1 MAEEKNDLEY
11 QDEAYHNVEK
21 SRFQSFMDI
30 FRRPKALPESSQ
42 TKHKT
47 TNMSIEATMSLRE
60 FRKNLV
66 EKVGN
71 FFQTLSRI
79 GSPKKDENLN
89 KFAKEVVGNPNTE
102 KASEK
107 TRIDEETVVSQQ
119 PRYFPG
125 DVSIKTVHEP
135 INTGTI
141 ILAESTAEQTLDN
154 EIEGNLPEMD
164 SSIDTG
170 VIDIDNKVKDINTPG
185 IEASTIN
192 VSHKPE
198 MMHNTNPKQK
208 NVIIPGT
215 VGKTARSVEE
225 KDGPDL

>member
-1 MAEEKNDLEY
+1 MAEERNDLEY

-47 TNMSIEATMSLRE
+47 TNMSIETTMSLRE

-66 EKVGN
+66 ERVGN
-71 FFQTLSRI
+71 FFQTLSKI

-89 KFAKEVVGNPNTE
+89 KFAKEVVGAQNVE
-102 KASEK
+102 KSAEK
-107 TRIDEETVVSQQ
+107 TRVDDENIVSEQ

-125 DVSIKTVHEP
+125 DVSIKTTHEP
-135 INTGTI
+135 VHTGTI
-141 ILAESTAEQTLDN
+141 ILAETSPEQTSDN
-154 EIEGNLPEMD
+154 EIEGDIPEMD
-164 SSIDTG
+164 SSIDAG
-170 VIDIDNKVKDINTPG
+170 VIDIDDKAKDLNTPG
-185 IEASTIN
+185 IEAGTIN

-198 MMHNTNPKQK
+198 MIHNANPKQK

-215 VGKTARSVEE
+215 VGKPTRTVEE